1 MKVIKNWQRYVL
13 EWGILA
19 ALKRLR
25 RLRTPWDPLPP
36 YNRKRKPCD
45 FLFCGERGIRTPG
58 TVTRTSV

>member
-25 RLRTPWDPLPP
+25 RLRTLGFSSPCNTKKEALRLP
-36 YNRKRKPCD
+36 
-45 FLFCGERGIRTPG
+45 FLR
-58 TVTRTSV
+58 

>member
-25 RLRTPWDPLPP
+25 RLRTPCGPPP

>member
-25 RLRTPWDPLPP
+25 RLRTPCGPPPL
-36 YNRKRKPCD
+36 
-45 FLFCGERGIRTPG
+45 
-58 TVTRTSV
+58 